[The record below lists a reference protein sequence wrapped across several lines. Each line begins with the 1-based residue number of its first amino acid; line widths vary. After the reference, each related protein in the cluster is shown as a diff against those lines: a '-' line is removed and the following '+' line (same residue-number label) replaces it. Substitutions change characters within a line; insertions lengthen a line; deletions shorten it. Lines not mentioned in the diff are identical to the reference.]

1 MSQGERTV
9 RRRAREL
16 ALQGVYQ
23 WLLQSATSTRGSAS
37 IDWIDQPA
45 AVQLAVLKEFVAGD
59 VEEAPATTAVV
70 ENEVDVEFFTR
81 LLRGTIDEAEALR
94 ARFKPFLSRDVA
106 ELSPVEHAILL
117 LAAHELSLD
126 IETPYKVVIN
136 EAIELTK
143 KYGGTDAHR
152 FVNGVL
158 DRLAT
163 ALRPDE
169 VNAIRARRG
178 TDSK

>member
-1 MSQGERTV
+1 MSQRERIV

-23 WLLQSATSTRGSAS
+23 WLLQSATPASRDSAAPVAV
-37 IDWIDQPA
+37 DWIDQPA
-45 AVQLAVLKEFVAGD
+45 AVQLAILKEFVA
-59 VEEAPATTAVV
+59 VEAAAETPASD
-70 ENEVDVEFFTR
+70 EVDIEFFTR
-81 LLRGTIDEAEALR
+81 LLRGTIDEAAALR
-94 ARFKPFLSRDVA
+94 ARFAPFLSRDVS

-117 LAAHELSLD
+117 LAAHELSFD

-163 ALRPDE
+163 EVRPDE
-169 VNAIRARRG
+169 VNAIRATRR
-178 TDSK
+178 

>member
-1 MSQGERTV
+1 MSQGERII

-23 WLLQSATSTRGSAS
+23 WLLQSATPTGSHAVTTA
-37 IDWIDQPA
+37 DWIDQPA
-45 AVQLAVLKEFVAGD
+45 AVQLAILKEFVA
-59 VEEAPATTAVV
+59 VEAEEETAPRAD
-70 ENEVDVEFFTR
+70 EVDVEFFTH
-81 LLRGTIDEAEALR
+81 LLCGTIDEAETLR
-94 ARFKPFLSRDVA
+94 ARFAPFLSREVS

-117 LAAHELSLD
+117 LAAHELKLD
-126 IETPYKVVIN
+126 IATPYKVVIN

-163 ALRPDE
+163 ELRPDE
-169 VNAIRARRG
+169 VKAIRATRHQ
-178 TDSK
+178 D